1 MMFSHNE
8 PAGNFEVLGPWG
20 SVPAR
25 TDVKAGTAGSY
36 EFVVQTLG
44 LECLGDAVIFGP
56 YDKVIRTDVEN
67 IHF

>member
-20 SVPAR
+20 SVPAL
-25 TDVKAGTAGSY
+25 TDGEAGTAGSY

-44 LECLGDAVIFGP
+44 LEWAERMESAGDTP
-56 YDKVIRTDVEN
+56 
-67 IHF
+67 H